1 MTRGARGAA
10 RVVLVTAPPRAA
22 RRLARA
28 LVERRV
34 AACVNLVPLVRS
46 VYRWKGRVE
55 EASETLLVI
64 KTPAARV
71 RALLAA
77 VEELHPY
84 EVPEGIALPV
94 VAGLAPYLRWIASET
109 YRTRPKSSDLRGGT
123 SSGDGRKSDDLGR
136 VR

>member
-1 MTRGARGAA
+1 
-10 RVVLVTAPPRAA
+10 VLVSAPPRAA
-22 RRLARA
+22 RRLARS
-28 LVERRV
+28 LVDRRV
-34 AACVNLVPLVRS
+34 AACVNLVPGVRS

-64 KTPAARV
+64 KTPASRV

-94 VAGLAPYLRWIASET
+94 VAGLAPYLRWLEGET
-109 YRTRPKSSDLRGGT
+109 KSG
-123 SSGDGRKSDDLGR
+123 
-136 VR
+136 